1 MRSRAVLV
9 KTGITA
15 SLLASL
21 CLQAQAGTFKEDD
34 SLICSVYLDMAVEDL
49 MPTGGMSAVQAEK
62 NWVGSYMRLAAMS
75 LVHDIP
81 AKEVARRYAVA
92 RKAERQS
99 MTINGQPASSLIY
112 SDRSLEYSR
121 LLIAKTQQYCMH
133 SKADL
138 DVLSNMPQEKALSKI
153 GEIKVELDAIG
164 EKILKNILR

>member
-1 MRSRAVLV
+1 MQLQAGLV
-9 KTGITA
+9 KIGIGV

-21 CLQAQAGTFKEDD
+21 CLQAQAAMFKEDD

-49 MPTGGMSAVQAEK
+49 MPTGGMSTAIAEK

-75 LVHDIP
+75 FMHDIP

-112 SDRSLEYSR
+112 SDRSLDYSR
-121 LLIAKTQQYCMH
+121 LLVAKTQQYCMH

-138 DVLSNMPQEKALSKI
+138 DVLNNMPQEKALSKI

-164 EKILKNILR
+164 EKILKNVLR